1 MTQTASA
8 PRIRSVALVGN
19 PNCGKTT
26 LFNRLTGLRQKVGNY
41 PGVTVEKK
49 EGIIRFADGSIA
61 EMLDLPG
68 TYSLIPHS
76 PDESIATDILLG
88 RYKNENPDLVVC
100 VVDASNLE
108 RHLYLVTQIIDRQLP
123 LVIALNMV
131 DIAEENGVNINKE
144 ILTKRLGV
152 PVVPVVASKGI
163 GIDNLKRVIAE
174 ANHPVGQGRQWKLPS
189 LVDQELNE
197 LMGLLADHHQLSAPI
212 AFHESVLLLS
222 SGNGSPTNG
231 NRYSQQV
238 LRHLQQDHNRL
249 DAAGID
255 RQSVFVESRF
265 QLVREICASAVE
277 KKESG
282 KPTISD
288 RIDHF
293 ATHKVWGFIIFLI
306 FMGLMFQAMF
316 SWSEI
321 PMLAISNG
329 FDWIGL
335 QVTRVLPAGPL
346 QDLIVNGAFAGVAAV
361 VTFLPQI
368 LFLFF
373 FLGILED
380 TGYMARAAFIMDRLM
395 GKVGLSGKSFIPLL
409 SSFAC
414 AIPGIMA
421 TRTIDN
427 PRDRLVTMLVA
438 PLMSCSARLPVY
450 TLMIAA
456 FIPGITLFGFLS
468 LAGLT
473 LLSMYL
479 LGLLAAL
486 GTAWVFKKTL
496 AKGTPSFFIME
507 LPQYRLPSVQS
518 IGRQMF
524 DRSWQFVKR
533 AGTFILGVS
542 IVLWFLASYPR
553 TENAT
558 PAEQL
563 QQSFAGQAGKII
575 EPVIKPL
582 GFDWKIGIG
591 LIGSLL
597 QREVFVSTMGTI
609 YNIQDA
615 GDGSVSLQQKIRDER
630 DPETGKPSFTLL
642 TAICVMVYY
651 VFAMQCFST
660 VAIMRKETGGWKWPV
675 FQFAYMT
682 TLAWLFTFGVYR
694 VGLLLGGA

>member
-1 MTQTASA
+1 MTLTASV
-8 PRIRSVALVGN
+8 PRIRLVALVGN

-49 EGIIRFADGSIA
+49 EGTIRFADRSVAQII
-61 EMLDLPG
+61 DLPG

-88 RYKNENPDLVVC
+88 RYKNENPDLIVC

-131 DIAEENGVNINKE
+131 DIAEENGVNINRK
-144 ILTKRLGV
+144 ILAKRLGV

-163 GIDNLKRVIAE
+163 GIDDLKRVIAE
-174 ANHPVGQGRQWKLPS
+174 TNHTVGLGRQWKLPP

-222 SGNGSPTNG
+222 SGNGSPVNG
-231 NRYSQQV
+231 NKYSQEV
-238 LRHLQQDHNRL
+238 LHHLQQDHTRL
-249 DAAGID
+249 DTAGID

-265 QLVREICASAVE
+265 ELIREICSGAVM
-277 KKESG
+277 KMLSSR
-282 KPTISD
+282 PTISD
-288 RIDHF
+288 KIDHF
-293 ATHKVWGFIIFLI
+293 ATHKVWGFVIFI
-306 FMGLMFQAMF
+306 VFMGLMFQAMF
-316 SWSEI
+316 SWSEV
-321 PMLAISNG
+321 PMLAIGNG
-329 FDWIGL
+329 FDWMGQQI
-335 QVTRVLPAGPL
+335 TRLLPTGDVR
-346 QDLIVNGAFAGVAAV
+346 DLLVNGALAGVAAV

-373 FLGILED
+373 FLGMLED

-479 LGLLAAL
+479 LGLFAAL
-486 GTAWVFKKTL
+486 GMAWVLKKTL

-518 IGRQMF
+518 IARQMF

-542 IVLWFLASYPR
+542 IILWFLASYPR

-563 QQSFAGQAGKII
+563 QNSFAGQAGKLI
-575 EPVIKPL
+575 EPMIKPL

-615 GDGSVSLQQKIRDER
+615 GEGDVSLQQKLRNER
-630 DPETGKPSFTLL
+630 DPSTGKPSFTLL

-660 VAIMRKETGGWKWPV
+660 IAIMRKETGGWKWPF

-682 TLAWLFTFGVYR
+682 ALAWIFTFAVYR

>member
-1 MTQTASA
+1 MILATNIA
-8 PRIRSVALVGN
+8 RIRSVALVGN

-49 EGIIRFADGSIA
+49 TGIIRFADGSVAHMI
-61 EMLDLPG
+61 DLPG

-88 RYKNENPDLVVC
+88 RFEDESPDLVVC

-131 DIAEENGVNINKE
+131 DIAEENGVTINRE
-144 ILTKRLGV
+144 LLARHLGV

-163 GIDNLKRVIAE
+163 GIDELKRVIAE
-174 ANHPVGQGRQWKLPS
+174 TNHTVAPGRQWKLPA
-189 LVDQELNE
+189 LVDEELNE

-222 SGNGSPTNG
+222 SGNGSLA
-231 NRYSQQV
+231 NRNKYSKEV
-238 LRHLQQDHNRL
+238 LHHLRQDHTRL

-255 RQSVFVESRF
+255 RQSIFVESRF
-265 QLVREICASAVE
+265 QLVREICSTAVLT
-277 KKESG
+277 KGDG
-282 KPTISD
+282 KPTLSD
-288 RIDHF
+288 KIDHF
-293 ATHKVWGFIIFLI
+293 ATHKVWGFVIFI
-306 FMGLMFQAMF
+306 VFMGLMFQAMF
-316 SWSEI
+316 SWAEI
-321 PMLAISNG
+321 PMLAIGNG
-329 FDWIGL
+329 FDWVG
-335 QVTRVLPAGPL
+335 QQATRILPAGPV
-346 QDLIVNGAFAGVAAV
+346 QDLLVNGALAGVAAV

-479 LGLLAAL
+479 LGMFAAL
-486 GTAWVFKKTL
+486 GMAWVFKKTF

-518 IGRQMF
+518 IARQMF

-542 IVLWFLASYPR
+542 IILWFLASYPHA
-553 TENAT
+553 EDAT

-563 QQSFAGQAGKII
+563 QHSFAGQAGKTI
-575 EPVIKPL
+575 EPLIKPL

-615 GDGSVSLQQKIRDER
+615 GEGSVSLQQKLREER
-630 DPETGKPSFTLL
+630 DPKTGNPSFTLL

-660 VAIMRKETGGWKWPV
+660 VAIMRKETGGWKWPI

-682 TLAWLFTFGVYR
+682 ALAWIFTFGVYR
-694 VGLLLGGA
+694 VGILLGGA